1 MCDHIQHLVD
11 NLNDLDI
18 GIDTQPLQNLNL
30 LNSFED
36 MAITMDKNG
45 VSQDDAIQKFVNIA
59 NEKKIFKLQ
68 KSLNLYKKKI

>member
-59 NEKKIFKLQ
+59 NEKNIQVAK
-68 KSLNLYKKKI
+68 NL